1 MVLQRKLG
9 LDVRRRSQT
18 IAKQQRSHFNL
29 ELIPA
34 AFVGDSRQCGDVAK
48 VEVS

>member
-1 MVLQRKLG
+1 LPLDLG
-9 LDVRRRSQT
+9 GLTVGNEELRVRA
-18 IAKQQRSHFNL
+18 IC
-29 ELIPA
+29 LIPA